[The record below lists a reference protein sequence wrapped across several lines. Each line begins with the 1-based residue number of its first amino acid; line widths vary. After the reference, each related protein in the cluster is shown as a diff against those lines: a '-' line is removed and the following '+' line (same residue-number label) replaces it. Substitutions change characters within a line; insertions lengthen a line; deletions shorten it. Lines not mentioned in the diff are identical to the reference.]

1 MKTFLALI
9 ALTAWSCTVSSQNL
23 TPKVQQQG
31 KDTLFCFSISQSRS
45 IAKVLE
51 QGRYC
56 DSLLL
61 QTEQQIKQ
69 LSGLLCIGDSSLQA
83 SQNKIANQDIVLRNY
98 KTELTIVNLN
108 LQQTE
113 KKYKSERWQ
122 KYLFMVATVSLGTW
136 LIVK

>member
-9 ALTAWSCTVSSQNL
+9 ALTAWSCMASSQNL

-31 KDTLFCFSISQSRS
+31 NDTLFCFTLSQSRN
-45 IAKVLE
+45 IAKTLE

-61 QTEQQIKQ
+61 QTEQQSRQ
-69 LSGLLCIGDSSLQA
+69 LSDLLFISDSSLQV
-83 SQNKIANQDIVLRNY
+83 SQNKITNQEVMLRNN
-98 KTELTIVNLN
+98 KTELAMVNLN